1 LRQVSIQVLI
11 QALNT
16 HGIGHV
22 ESAGNDAELQ
32 PEVERLRTLHADTK
46 SLYQA
51 VAAAMFFRFRL
62 VPTANRM
69 HVLVGK
75 GSMTTASAALARFWQ
90 DVRRA
95 ARPAVE
101 HPDLPPELA
110 RRAGELVVQLWA
122 MARAGAAAAPNP
134 PPLSAADDGGAD
146 SVAMAELTRELAQ
159 IRLLLGP
166 GTGGRRGTAR
176 PGPDRK
182 REEDDR

>member
-1 LRQVSIQVLI
+1 LLQVSIRVLN
-11 QALNT
+11 AR
-16 HGIGHV
+16 GIGHV

-32 PEVERLRTLHADTK
+32 REVERLRTLHADTK

-101 HPDLPPELA
+101 HPDLPPDLA

-134 PPLSAADDGGAD
+134 PPVSPADDGAAD
-146 SVAMAELTRELAQ
+146 SVATAELARELAQ

-176 PGPDRK
+176 PGADRK
-182 REEDDR
+182 REEDDL

>member
-1 LRQVSIQVLI
+1 M
-11 QALNT
+11 
-16 HGIGHV
+16 

-32 PEVERLRTLHADTK
+32 REVERLRTLHSDTK

-51 VAAAMFFRFRL
+51 VAGAMFFRFRL

-75 GSMTTASAALARFWQ
+75 GSMTTASAALTRFWQ

-101 HPDLPPELA
+101 HPDLPPDLA

-122 MARAGAAAAPNP
+122 MARAGAAAAPHP
-134 PPLSAADDGGAD
+134 SSALPGDDGGAD
-146 SVAMAELTRELAQ
+146 SVATAELARELAQ
-159 IRLLLGP
+159 IRQLLAAG
-166 GTGGRRGTAR
+166 GGRRTHLR
-176 PGPDRK
+176 
-182 REEDDR
+182 REEDEA